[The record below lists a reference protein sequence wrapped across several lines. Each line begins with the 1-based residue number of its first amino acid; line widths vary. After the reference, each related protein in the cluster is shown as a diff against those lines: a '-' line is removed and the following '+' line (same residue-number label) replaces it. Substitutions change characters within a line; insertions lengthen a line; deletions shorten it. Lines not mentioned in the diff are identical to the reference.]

1 MLHNIKNKI
10 TRQIRIVKLFLLIF
24 MFNNLANAQFNT
36 EIGYTAAY
44 LKASEVN
51 SIFRIYNN
59 NQNSMIDTMKNM
71 NFINGFNAGIIYRA
85 GIMRFAASWESLT
98 ATRHSVEGSII
109 GQDPVSEKKLYFYF
123 NTISGSLSLIKDH
136 IGIGSGIDYNFFRL
150 KTTKSGISSKVDLIK
165 PEKEFLSSKTFLIFN
180 FKVNSKL
187 AIELKPYI
195 RIPLK
200 KIDLEPLEDYLNTE
214 KNENFRYAN
223 FIQYG
228 LSFNILNGKQPN

>member
-10 TRQIRIVKLFLLIF
+10 TRQTRIVKLFLLILT
-24 MFNNLANAQFNT
+24 FNNLVNAQFNT
-36 EIGYTAAY
+36 EIGYTASF
-44 LKASEVN
+44 LKAKEVN

-59 NQNSMIDTMKNM
+59 NQNSMIDTMKNL

-109 GQDPVSEKKLYFYF
+109 GQDPISEKKLYFYF
-123 NTISGSLSLIKDH
+123 NTISGSLSLIKNH
-136 IGIGSGIDYNFFRL
+136 FGIGTGIDYNFFRL
-150 KTTKSGISSKVDLIK
+150 KTTKSGINSKVDLIK
-165 PEKEFLSSKTFLIFN
+165 PEKQFLSNKTFMIIN

-195 RIPLK
+195 RVPLK
-200 KIDLEPLEDYLNTE
+200 KIDLDPLEEYLNTE

>member
-1 MLHNIKNKI
+1 MLQNIKNKI
-10 TRQIRIVKLFLLIF
+10 TRQTKFVKLFLLILT
-24 MFNNLANAQFNT
+24 FNNLVNAQFNT
-36 EIGYTAAY
+36 EIGYTASY
-44 LKASEVN
+44 LKAKEVN

-59 NQNSMIDTMKNM
+59 NQNSLIDTMKNL
-71 NFINGFNAGIIYRA
+71 NFINGFNAGIIYKA

-109 GQDPVSEKKLYFYF
+109 GQDPISEKKLYFYF
-123 NTISGSLSLIKDH
+123 NTISGSLSLIKNH
-136 IGIGSGIDYNFFRL
+136 FGIGTGIDYNFFRL

-165 PEKEFLSSKTFLIFN
+165 PEKEFLSSKTFLIIN

-195 RIPLK
+195 RAPFK
-200 KIDLEPLEDYLNTE
+200 KIDLDPLEEYLNTE
-214 KNENFRYAN
+214 KNENFQYAN

-228 LSFNILNGKQPN
+228 LSFNILNGKQTN

>member
-10 TRQIRIVKLFLLIF
+10 TRQIRIVKLFLLIL
-24 MFNNLANAQFNT
+24 MINNLANAQFNT
-36 EIGYTAAY
+36 EIGYTTAY

-200 KIDLEPLEDYLNTE
+200 KIDLEPLEEYLNTE